1 MVMAFQN
8 GRLPDSALSPIL
20 NGELRKDAAAAWNT
34 MNVEARA
41 NGVTLRPTG
50 SKSSYRTF
58 AEQVELYAMY
68 RAGTGSLAA
77 VPGNSNHGWGLA
89 VDVASQEMRSM
100 IDRIGEKYGW
110 AKKWSDAPS
119 EWWHIK
125 WREGSWTGADPGPA
139 GLGVPPTP
147 LPKGTDFSMLNA
159 VVKKNGA
166 IEVFVEAKDGEV
178 FHTWQTAENAGWA
191 GAEKGKR
198 NAGWYSL
205 GTPGK

>member
-1 MVMAFQN
+1 MAFQN

-20 NGELRKDAAAAWNT
+20 NGQLRKDAAAAWNT
-34 MNVEARA
+34 MNIEARRA
-41 NGVTLRPTG
+41 HGVLLRPTG
-50 SKSSYRTF
+50 SKSSYRTYVQ
-58 AEQVELYAMY
+58 QVELYAMY
-68 RAGTGSLAA
+68 KAGTGNLAA
-77 VPGNSNHGWGLA
+77 VPGYSNHGWGLA
-89 VDVASQEMRSM
+89 VDVASQEMRSI

-125 WREGSWTGADPGPA
+125 WKEGSWTGADPGPI

-178 FHTWQTAENAGWA
+178 WHTWQTGENSGWA
-191 GAEKGKR
+191 GAQAGKR